1 MSKGFDADACASKGH
16 ADAASKHTAKSTA
29 LTRSVKGVSQDS
41 AWIKGAWAH
50 AYTRAI
56 RTTRTAKVVTA
67 STHQASAPRCS
78 TPRVRW

>member
-1 MSKGFDADACASKGH
+1 MSKGVDADACASKGH

-56 RTTRTAKVVTA
+56 RTHAHSESRDGIHSPGVG
-67 STHQASAPRCS
+67 SQM
-78 TPRVRW
+78 